1 LASQKFKITCNTCQ
15 RYEYCDYAPSQ
26 EQYDEWRCS
35 LCSPRT
41 DGVKRPL
48 VRVTICGQCNQSY
61 DSKEDCPNC
70 GPEIKTT
77 KIKYGKIGDWPE
89 TRVTENARQ
98 AVESGETILRNRI
111 RNVQEEKAEREKLT
125 LKLLQEQTKLL
136 KKLVRMEKSK

>member
-1 LASQKFKITCNTCQ
+1 MTSQYKIVCNKCQ
-15 RYEYCDYAPSQ
+15 HQEYWDSAPTQ
-26 EQYDEWRCS
+26 DQYDDWRCS
-35 LCSPRT
+35 LCSPRL

-48 VRVTICGQCNQSY
+48 VRVTICGRCNQSY

-77 KIKYGKIGDWPE
+77 KIKYGNIGDWPE

-111 RNVQEEKAEREKLT
+111 RNEQEEKADREKNIE
-125 LKLLQEQTKLL
+125 KLLLKQTKLL
-136 KKLVRMEKSK
+136 EKLVRMEKKK